1 MVRKEP
7 ASAGFLLPEKGMG
20 MWSFPCKSKELT
32 AAGILWGAHNGRY
45 VQWCRAADRVLAATL
60 PLFGYRTPG
69 VWRHSQAS
77 LGRCLLLEGAN
88 SLAKIRLPCHCK
100 YECHYSEGRTMASI
114 NIRIDDELKARAYHE
129 LEKLG
134 VTPSEL
140 MRQALQYVAE
150 RGQLPFRPVLM
161 TEEDEALIATV
172 RERLA
177 APQRVK
183 VSLDDL

>member
-1 MVRKEP
+1 MTDVIT
-7 ASAGFLLPEKGMG
+7 G
-20 MWSFPCKSKELT
+20 
-32 AAGILWGAHNGRY
+32 AAAM
-45 VQWCRAADRVLAATL
+45 AT
-60 PLFGYRTPG
+60 
-69 VWRHSQAS
+69 
-77 LGRCLLLEGAN
+77 
-88 SLAKIRLPCHCK
+88 
-100 YECHYSEGRTMASI
+100 I
-114 NIRIDDELKARAYHE
+114 NIRIDDELKARAYRE

-177 APQRVK
+177 DPQRVK
-183 VSLDDL
+183 VALDDL

>member
-1 MVRKEP
+1 
-7 ASAGFLLPEKGMG
+7 
-20 MWSFPCKSKELT
+20 
-32 AAGILWGAHNGRY
+32 
-45 VQWCRAADRVLAATL
+45 
-60 PLFGYRTPG
+60 
-69 VWRHSQAS
+69 
-77 LGRCLLLEGAN
+77 
-88 SLAKIRLPCHCK
+88 
-100 YECHYSEGRTMASI
+100 MASI

-129 LEKLG
+129 LERLG

-150 RGQLPFRPVLM
+150 RGQLPFKPVLM
-161 TEEDEALIATV
+161 TEDDEALITTV

>member
-1 MVRKEP
+1 MVMTDVIT
-7 ASAGFLLPEKGMG
+7 G
-20 MWSFPCKSKELT
+20 
-32 AAGILWGAHNGRY
+32 AAAM
-45 VQWCRAADRVLAATL
+45 AT
-60 PLFGYRTPG
+60 
-69 VWRHSQAS
+69 
-77 LGRCLLLEGAN
+77 
-88 SLAKIRLPCHCK
+88 
-100 YECHYSEGRTMASI
+100 I
-114 NIRIDDELKARAYHE
+114 NIRIDDELKARAYRE

-177 APQRVK
+177 DPQRVK
-183 VSLDDL
+183 VALDDL

>member
-1 MVRKEP
+1 MANP
-7 ASAGFLLPEKGMG
+7 AAAPSAG
-20 MWSFPCKSKELT
+20 
-32 AAGILWGAHNGRY
+32 AAKAPAGPYQRNGL
-45 VQWCRAADRVLAATL
+45 Q
-60 PLFGYRTPG
+60 
-69 VWRHSQAS
+69 
-77 LGRCLLLEGAN
+77 
-88 SLAKIRLPCHCK
+88 
-100 YECHYSEGRTMASI
+100 
-114 NIRIDDELKARAYHE
+114 LKARAYRE

-177 APQRVK
+177 SPQRVK
-183 VSLDDL
+183 VSLDDDL